1 MTKIETLDKDTLIN
15 INKKFS
21 NDGIRSEAE
30 LDFIV
35 YKVGSTSGINIK
47 AAILLMEIIRRHPFV
62 DGNKR
67 TAFDS
72 MMIFLESNG
81 KKLDVGDRSKV
92 NIAFWIVKP
101 KTNVKEIVG
110 WIANH
115 TRW

>member
-1 MTKIETLDKDTLIN
+1 MTKIETLDKETLKN
-15 INKKFS
+15 INKRFS
-21 NDGIRSEAE
+21 NEGIRSEAE

-35 YKVGSTSGINIK
+35 YKTGSARGVNVK
-47 AAILLMEIIRRHPFV
+47 AATLLMETIRRHPFV

-72 MMIFLESNG
+72 MMVFLESNG
-81 KKLDVGDRSKV
+81 KKLDVGDRSK
-92 NIAFWIVKP
+92 ITLAFWIVKP
-101 KTNVKEIVG
+101 KTTLKEVVE